1 MHPYVDKRE
10 LMERS
15 KNPKFC
21 IACFRERDGV
31 PVDKHHV
38 CKDCRRGSTGVP
50 KRLRAVTLKNGKT
63 YFVDDRLGELRNIHD
78 PGDRID
84 LTDLDGA
91 NLLA

>member
-1 MHPYVDKRE
+1 MNPYIDRQE
-10 LMERS
+10 LKERS

-38 CKDCRRGSTGVP
+38 CMDCRKGSDGMP
-50 KRLRAVTLKNGKT
+50 KRLPAVTLKSGKT
-63 YFVDDRLGELRNIHD
+63 YFVDHRLGELRNIHN

-84 LTDLDGA
+84 LKDLDGA

>member
-1 MHPYVDKRE
+1 MHPYGDKRE
-10 LMERS
+10 VKERS

-38 CKDCRRGSTGVP
+38 CKDCRQGSTGVP

-63 YFVDDRLGELRNIHD
+63 YFVDNRLGELRNIRD
-78 PGDRID
+78 PGDRIE
-84 LTDLDGA
+84 LKDLDGA